1 MTAPPCRVGTALD
14 ISAGGSAMRTRELD
28 HDLVFTWLAPVVLA
42 GLLSAC
48 GGGGDGGGGGSET
61 AAGGAG
67 AGAPPPPA
75 VGDTAATPA
84 AAPADTG
91 AAPADTGAARIADTA
106 AKSAGGGGGG
116 GGGTGGDAKLIAL
129 GDSIFHGQ
137 AGGGTCH
144 VCHGQDAKGSAVGP
158 NLTDGEWL
166 HNDGTLAGIT
176 GTINSGVPKPTK
188 APAPM
193 PPMGGASLNPD
204 QVKAVAT
211 YVHSLGGG
219 K

>member
-1 MTAPPCRVGTALD
+1 
-14 ISAGGSAMRTRELD
+14 MRTRKLD
-28 HDLVFTWLAPVVLA
+28 HDLVFTWLAPAVLA

-61 AAGGAG
+61 GAGGAS

-75 VGDTAATPA
+75 DTAPA
-84 AAPADTG
+84 ANPAPAPAADTG
-91 AAPADTGAARIADTA
+91 AAKSADTGKAV
-106 AKSAGGGGGG
+106 AGGGGGG
-116 GGGTGGDAKLIAL
+116 GGGGDAKLIAL

-137 AGGGTCH
+137 AGGGTCY
-144 VCHGQDAKGSAVGP
+144 VCHGQDAHGSAVAP

-166 HNDGTLAGIT
+166 NNDGTLAGIT
-176 GTINSGVPKPTK
+176 GTIKSGVPQPKK

-193 PPMGGASLNPD
+193 PPMGGASLSDD

>member
-1 MTAPPCRVGTALD
+1 
-14 ISAGGSAMRTRELD
+14 MRTRKLD
-28 HDLVFTWLAPVVLA
+28 HDLVLAWLAPVALA

-48 GGGGDGGGGGSET
+48 GGGGDRGGGGSEA
-61 AAGGAG
+61 AAG
-67 AGAPPPPA
+67 
-75 VGDTAATPA
+75 GDTAAPRP
-84 AAPADTG
+84 PADTAPTTG
-91 AAPADTGAARIADTA
+91 AAPTADTA
-106 AKSAGGGGGG
+106 AKPAGGGGGG
-116 GGGTGGDAKLIAL
+116 GGGGDAKLIAL

-166 HNDGTLAGIT
+166 NNDGTLAGIT
-176 GTINSGVPKPTK
+176 GTITSGVPKPKT

-193 PPMGGASLNPD
+193 PPMGGASLSPD

>member
-1 MTAPPCRVGTALD
+1 
-14 ISAGGSAMRTRELD
+14 MRTRKLD
-28 HDLVFTWLAPVVLA
+28 HDRVLTWLAPVVMA

-48 GGGGDGGGGGSET
+48 GGGGEGGGGGGSES
-61 AAGGAG
+61 AAGG
-67 AGAPPPPA
+67 
-75 VGDTAATPA
+75 GDTAAPRPA
-84 AAPADTG
+84 
-91 AAPADTGAARIADTA
+91 ADTA
-106 AKSAGGGGGG
+106 ARAPAADGGGG
-116 GGGTGGDAKLIAL
+116 DANLIAL

-166 HNDGTLAGIT
+166 NNDGTLAGIT
-176 GTINSGVPKPTK
+176 GTITSGVPKPKT

-193 PPMGGASLNPD
+193 PPMGGASLSPD

>member
-1 MTAPPCRVGTALD
+1 
-14 ISAGGSAMRTRELD
+14 MRTRKLD
-28 HDLVFTWLAPVVLA
+28 HDLVSIWLVPAVLA
-42 GLLSAC
+42 VLLAAC

-61 AAGGAG
+61 GAGGAS

-75 VGDTAATPA
+75 DTAPA
-84 AAPADTG
+84 ANPAPAPAADTG
-91 AAPADTGAARIADTA
+91 AAKSADAGKATA
-106 AKSAGGGGGG
+106 AGGG
-116 GGGTGGDAKLIAL
+116 GGDAKLIAM

-137 AGGGTCH
+137 AGGGTCY

-166 HNDGTLAGIT
+166 NNDGTLAGIT
-176 GTINSGVPKPTK
+176 GTIKSGVPQPKK

-193 PPMGGASLNPD
+193 PPMGGASLSDD

>member
-1 MTAPPCRVGTALD
+1 
-14 ISAGGSAMRTRELD
+14 MRTRKLD
-28 HDLVFTWLAPVVLA
+28 HDLVLTWLAPVALA

-48 GGGGDGGGGGSET
+48 GGGGDRGGGGSEA
-61 AAGGAG
+61 AAG
-67 AGAPPPPA
+67 
-75 VGDTAATPA
+75 GDTAAVRP
-84 AAPADTG
+84 PADTAPTTG
-91 AAPADTGAARIADTA
+91 AAPSADTA
-106 AKSAGGGGGG
+106 AKPAGGG
-116 GGGTGGDAKLIAL
+116 GGDAKLIAL

-166 HNDGTLAGIT
+166 NNDGTLAGIT
-176 GTINSGVPKPTK
+176 GTITSGVPKPKT

>member
-1 MTAPPCRVGTALD
+1 
-14 ISAGGSAMRTRELD
+14 MRTRKLD
-28 HDLVFTWLAPVVLA
+28 HDLVLTRLAPVVLA

-48 GGGGDGGGGGSET
+48 GGGGEGGGGGGSES
-61 AAGGAG
+61 AAGG
-67 AGAPPPPA
+67 
-75 VGDTAATPA
+75 GDTAAPR
-84 AAPADTG
+84 P
-91 AAPADTGAARIADTA
+91 PADTA
-106 AKSAGGGGGG
+106 ARAPAAGGGGGN
-116 GGGTGGDAKLIAL
+116 ANLIAL

-158 NLTDGEWL
+158 NLTDGEWIN
-166 HNDGTLAGIT
+166 NDGTLAGIT
-176 GTINSGVPKPTK
+176 GTITSGVPKPKT

-193 PPMGGASLNPD
+193 PPMGGASLSPD

>member
-1 MTAPPCRVGTALD
+1 
-14 ISAGGSAMRTRELD
+14 MRTRMLD

-48 GGGGDGGGGGSET
+48 GGGADGGGGGSET

-75 VGDTAATPA
+75 AGDTAPTARP
-84 AAPADTG
+84 PADTG
-91 AAPADTGAARIADTA
+91 AAPNADTA
-106 AKSAGGGGGG
+106 AKPAGGGGG
-116 GGGTGGDAKLIAL
+116 GGDAKLIAL

-158 NLTDGEWL
+158 NLTDKEWL
-166 HNDGTLAGIT
+166 NNDGTLAGIT
-176 GTINSGVPKPTK
+176 GTINSGVPKPK
-188 APAPM
+188 SAPAPM

>member
-1 MTAPPCRVGTALD
+1 
-14 ISAGGSAMRTRELD
+14 MRTRKLD
-28 HDLVFTWLAPVVLA
+28 HDLVFIWLVPAVLA
-42 GLLSAC
+42 VLLAAC

-61 AAGGAG
+61 GAGGAS

-75 VGDTAATPA
+75 DTAPAANPA
-84 AAPADTG
+84 AAPA
-91 AAPADTGAARIADTA
+91 ADTGAAKSADAGKATA
-106 AKSAGGGGGG
+106 AGGG
-116 GGGTGGDAKLIAL
+116 GGDAKLIAM

-137 AGGGTCH
+137 AGGGTCY

-166 HNDGTLAGIT
+166 NNDGTLAGIT
-176 GTINSGVPKPTK
+176 GTIKSGVPQPKK

-193 PPMGGASLNPD
+193 PPMGGASLSDD

>member
-1 MTAPPCRVGTALD
+1 
-14 ISAGGSAMRTRELD
+14 MRTRKLD
-28 HDLVFTWLAPVVLA
+28 HDLVLTWLAPVALA

-48 GGGGDGGGGGSET
+48 GGGGDRGGGGSEA
-61 AAGGAG
+61 AAG
-67 AGAPPPPA
+67 
-75 VGDTAATPA
+75 GDTAAARP
-84 AAPADTG
+84 PADTAPTTG
-91 AAPADTGAARIADTA
+91 AAPSADTA
-106 AKSAGGGGGG
+106 AKPAGGG
-116 GGGTGGDAKLIAL
+116 GGDAKLIAL

-166 HNDGTLAGIT
+166 NNDGTLAGIT
-176 GTINSGVPKPTK
+176 GTIESGVPKPKT

-204 QVKAVAT
+204 QVRAVAT

>member
-1 MTAPPCRVGTALD
+1 
-14 ISAGGSAMRTRELD
+14 MRTRTLD

-48 GGGGDGGGGGSET
+48 GGGDGGGGGGS
-61 AAGGAG
+61 
-67 AGAPPPPA
+67 
-75 VGDTAATPA
+75 DTAPA
-84 AAPADTG
+84 PSADT
-91 AAPADTGAARIADTA
+91 TA
-106 AKSAGGGGGG
+106 KPAGGG
-116 GGGTGGDAKLIAL
+116 GGDAKLIAL

-137 AGGGTCH
+137 AGGGTCY
-144 VCHGQDAKGSAVGP
+144 VCHGQDGKGSAVGP

-166 HNDGTLAGIT
+166 NNDGTLAGIT
-176 GTINSGVPKPTK
+176 GTITSGVPKPTK

-193 PPMGGASLNPD
+193 PPMGGASLSPD
-204 QVKAVAT
+204 QVKAAAT

>member
-1 MTAPPCRVGTALD
+1 
-14 ISAGGSAMRTRELD
+14 MRTRKLD
-28 HDLVFTWLAPVVLA
+28 HDLVLTWLAPVALA

-48 GGGGDGGGGGSET
+48 GGGGDRGGGGSEA
-61 AAGGAG
+61 AAG
-67 AGAPPPPA
+67 
-75 VGDTAATPA
+75 GDTAAARP
-84 AAPADTG
+84 PADTAPTTGG
-91 AAPADTGAARIADTA
+91 APSADTA
-106 AKSAGGGGGG
+106 AKPAGGG
-116 GGGTGGDAKLIAL
+116 GGDAKLIAL

-166 HNDGTLAGIT
+166 NNDGTLAGIT
-176 GTINSGVPKPTK
+176 GTIESGVPKPKT

>member
-1 MTAPPCRVGTALD
+1 
-14 ISAGGSAMRTRELD
+14 MRTRKLD
-28 HDLVFTWLAPVVLA
+28 HDPVFTWLAPVALA
-42 GLLSAC
+42 GLLAAC
-48 GGGGDGGGGGSET
+48 GGGGGGGGSET
-61 AAGGAG
+61 AAGG
-67 AGAPPPPA
+67 
-75 VGDTAATPA
+75 DTATPRPA
-84 AAPADTG
+84 ADTVPAADTG
-91 AAPADTGAARIADTA
+91 AAKTSDTGAAAP
-106 AKSAGGGGGG
+106 AGGGG
-116 GGGTGGDAKLIAL
+116 GGDAKLIAL

-166 HNDGTLAGIT
+166 NNDGTLAGIT
-176 GTINSGVPKPTK
+176 GTINSGVPKPKT

-193 PPMGGASLNPD
+193 PPMGGASLSPD